1 MANSRRPS
9 TPMWKAGVLPKSKR
23 YSKGGKLNN
32 NKSKENSTTK
42 KKK

>member
-1 MANSRRPS
+1 MSNRNRPS

-32 NKSKENSTTK
+32 SKSKEGSATK
-42 KKK
+42 KK